1 MLQRDKNISR
11 LHDILS
17 EADVQVGG
25 DRSQDIQVHVEPNK
39 LYQRVIA
46 QGKLGLGESYMD
58 EWWDANR
65 LDAFIE
71 NVLRA
76 NLQQK
81 VAWSRHDIWAVIMAV
96 VINQQNRRRSRRV
109 ARAHYDLSG
118 VLPDG
123 ILDPYN
129 QYTCAY
135 FDGTD
140 QLDVAQE
147 KKLDLIC
154 RKLQLRKNDR
164 VLDIGCGWGGFAKY
178 ASEKHECHV
187 TGISISEEQ
196 IRYARHF
203 CRGLPVDIRMCDY
216 RDLDREYDKVLTC
229 GMIEH
234 VGYKNYRKLFET
246 IHKHMADDGLY
257 LLHTIGSNGSVK
269 TNDPFLEKYIFP
281 GGMVP
286 SVEQIDNARE
296 GLFSLQD
303 VQNLAAHYPPT
314 LSAWHHN
321 FQSNW
326 ADLSEH
332 YDERFRRMFE
342 YYLLYCKGGFQAGH
356 LQHWQMVFT
365 KQGQVIDYRGDRPQ

>member
-1 MLQRDKNISR
+1 MLTRNKDTSR
-11 LHDILS
+11 LHDVLS
-17 EADVQVGG
+17 EADVQIGG
-25 DRSQDIQVHVEPNK
+25 DRPQDIQVHVEPNK
-39 LYQRVIA
+39 LYRRVIA

-58 EWWDANR
+58 EWWDANE
-65 LDAFIE
+65 LDVFIE
-71 NVLRA
+71 TVIRA
-76 NLQQK
+76 NLQQRIE
-81 VAWSRHDIWAVIMAV
+81 WSRYDIWAIIIAVIT
-96 VINQQNRRRSRRV
+96 NQQNRRRSKRV
-109 ARAHYDLSG
+109 ARMHYDLSD

-154 RKLQLRKNDR
+154 RKLKLQKDDR

-178 ASEKHECHV
+178 ASEHYGCNV

-196 IRYARHF
+196 IRYAQRF
-203 CRGLPVDIRMCDY
+203 CKDLPVDIRMCDY
-216 RDLDREYDKVLTC
+216 RDLDGEYDKVLTC

-234 VGYKNYRKLFET
+234 VGYKNYRRLFKV

-257 LLHTIGSNGSVK
+257 LLHTIGSNESVK

-281 GGMVP
+281 DGMVP
-286 SVEQIDNARE
+286 SVEQIDRARA

-303 VQNLAAHYPPT
+303 VQNLAAHYSPT
-314 LSAWHHN
+314 LLAWHRN

-326 ADLSEH
+326 GDISKH

-342 YYLLYCKGGFQAGH
+342 FYLLYCAGGFRAGN
-356 LQHWQMVFT
+356 LQHWQMVFA
-365 KQGQVIDYRGDRPQ
+365 KQGQVIDYRGDR